1 MYLQL
6 PVYDP
11 RLSVLQLC
19 NRVFLLWH
27 ICGSCFLFC
36 FLVTEQHGCAGRR
49 CPCLFSQIVNHSQ
62 AHRLADLPFWSHS
75 PPSINNPAHRENRDK
90 TIHHRSY
97 LSFLLLFMFAQC
109 SLSISSPLIILIKE
123 AHTSIEFPLHT
134 KTTRREECSREGTTF
149 HLRSFWPLLF
159 ILFRTV

>member
-1 MYLQL
+1 MNTRSCICSC
-6 PVYDP
+6 PCMIPAWVYFSSAIVSSCCDT
-11 RLSVLQLC
+11 SAAH
-19 NRVFLLWH
+19 VFLVFFSHRAAPLTRL
-27 ICGSCFLFC
+27 CRREDVRVYFL
-36 FLVTEQHGCAGRR
+36 R
-49 CPCLFSQIVNHSQ
+49 LFSTYYFVNHSQ

-109 SLSISSPLIILIKE
+109 SLSISSTLIILIKE
-123 AHTSIEFPLHT
+123 AHASIEFPLHT

-149 HLRSFWPLLF
+149 H
-159 ILFRTV
+159 

>member
-1 MYLQL
+1 MTHLWL
-6 PVYDP
+6 MFFVVFFSHRAA
-11 RLSVLQLC
+11 RLCREKMSVFIFSDC
-19 NRVFLLWH
+19 FPPITLLIIH
-27 ICGSCFLFC
+27 RPIASL
-36 FLVTEQHGCAGRR
+36 T
-49 CPCLFSQIVNHSQ
+49 CL
-62 AHRLADLPFWSHS
+62 S

-149 HLRSFWPLLF
+149 HLRSF
-159 ILFRTV
+159 

>member
-19 NRVFLLWH
+19 NLVFLLWH
-27 ICGSCFLFC
+27 ICGSCFFC
-36 FLVTEQHGCAGRR
+36 FFFSHRAAPLTRLCRGEDVRVYFLR
-49 CPCLFSQIVNHSQ
+49 LFSTYYFVNHSQ

-109 SLSISSPLIILIKE
+109 SLSISSTLIILIKE
-123 AHTSIEFPLHT
+123 AHASIKFPLQT

-149 HLRSFWPLLF
+149 H
-159 ILFRTV
+159 